1 MHFRIGNFLANPT
14 FSEQE
19 TFEDDISY
27 YFPCGKIEP
36 PGSEWLASKGSAL
49 GALIGSAL
57 IGSTLAA
64 AAPGA
69 EPGGHLRPNGPI
81 SERKTSENGGEL
93 GPNLFRPSIDHG
105 PRHESTQAALKTKRV
120 NNWMNKIKKSRKL
133 KYGNS
138 LKANEDRLIVT
149 FEQS

>member
-1 MHFRIGNFLANPT
+1 MGRLSESNQRATLITLILSL

-49 GALIGSAL
+49 GALISSAL

-64 AAPGA
+64 AAPGS

-81 SERKTSENGGEL
+81 PDRKSSVNGGEI
-93 GPNLFRPSIDHG
+93 GPNLFRPSIDRG
-105 PRHESTQAALKTKRV
+105 SRDERRESTLEKLKTKKI
-120 NNWMNKIKKSRKL
+120 NNWMSKIKKIP
-133 KYGNS
+133 
-138 LKANEDRLIVT
+138 KAFKHGLQIHA
-149 FEQS
+149 

>member
-1 MHFRIGNFLANPT
+1 MGRLSESNQRATLITLILSL

-49 GALIGSAL
+49 GALISSAL

-64 AAPGA
+64 AAPGS

-81 SERKTSENGGEL
+81 PDRKTSVNGGEI
-93 GPNLFRPSIDHG
+93 GPNLFRPSIDQG
-105 PRHESTQAALKTKRV
+105 ERRESTQDKLKTKKI
-120 NNWMNKIKKSRKL
+120 NNWMSKIKKIP
-133 KYGNS
+133 
-138 LKANEDRLIVT
+138 KAFKHGLQIHA
-149 FEQS
+149 

>member
-1 MHFRIGNFLANPT
+1 MGRLSESNQRATLITLILSL

-49 GALIGSAL
+49 GALISSAL

-64 AAPGA
+64 AAPGS

-81 SERKTSENGGEL
+81 PDRKSSVNGGEI
-93 GPNLFRPSIDHG
+93 GPNLFRPSIDQDE
-105 PRHESTQAALKTKRV
+105 RRESTQHKLKTKKI
-120 NNWMNKIKKSRKL
+120 NNWMSKIKKIP
-133 KYGNS
+133 
-138 LKANEDRLIVT
+138 KAFKHGLQIHA
-149 FEQS
+149 